1 MRSLFL
7 VLLFLLAPLAS
18 AKNYIITLE
27 CKDSESGFSCTG
39 MATDPLSSSSSS
51 SSSSASTS
59 SSSSAST
66 SSTSSSSNSSSS
78 SGIAYAYTVGTAA
91 ELKTA
96 LGKVAAGETIL
107 LRDGNYGDL
116 VIGKAW
122 PDYIDLV
129 AQNKHKAVFGA
140 VSAAGAVRG
149 YVRFDGIR
157 ATSYDLRTGAHHFE
171 LLNSLVTS
179 NLYFKDVSDI
189 VVRNTAVRSDITDAL
204 HSVRANNIK
213 RAVFEHNLF
222 TGAQEDLMAVTGS
235 SEDVRIVK
243 NSFYNTKPKQTYG
256 PIPVLVDGV
265 QRKCEYNHSDA
276 LQFFGSNGVSP
287 SKVLIEGNLFF
298 DDPSDNERRLGCA
311 ENDVTITPQGIFLSD
326 PNSIGYDQITI
337 RANVFYLC
345 SANTIYINGAKNVL
359 VENNTLI
366 GCGNGGGGIR
376 VVEKAGKS
384 NAGLVLRNNLARSI
398 SVEGT
403 TYKLP
408 DGANTIYQ
416 GLDAPKLFSFD
427 GMAATW
433 GSFLPRS
440 TDFPETVG
448 ATTELRKIQAGTSLA
463 PGAAH

>member
-1 MRSLFL
+1 MKMRSI
-7 VLLFLLAPLAS
+7 LLFAALQLLALSAS
-18 AKNYIITLE
+18 AQNYVVTLE
-27 CKDSESGFSCTG
+27 CKKGESGFSCTG

-66 SSTSSSSNSSSS
+66 SSTSSSSSSSSS
-78 SGIAYAYTVGTAA
+78 SGIAYAYAVGTAA

-96 LGKVAAGETIL
+96 LSKVAAGETIL
-107 LRDGNYGDL
+107 LKDGNYGDL
-116 VIGKAW
+116 IIGKAW
-122 PDYIDLV
+122 TDYVELK

-149 YVRFDGIR
+149 YVRFDGIQ

-179 NLYFKDVSDI
+179 NLYFKDVADI
-189 VVRNTAVRSDITDAL
+189 VVRNTAVKSDMTSAL
-204 HSVRANNIK
+204 HSSRVNSVK
-213 RAVFEHNLF
+213 RAVFEQNLF

-243 NSFYNTKPKQTYG
+243 NSFYNTKPKQ
-256 PIPVLVDGV
+256 LAD
-265 QRKCEYNHSDA
+265 CEYNHSDA
-276 LQFFGSNGVSP
+276 LQFFGASGVSP
-287 SKVLIEGNLFF
+287 SKILVEGNLFF
-298 DDPSDNERRLGCA
+298 DDPADNEQRIGCT
-311 ENDVTITPQGIFLSD
+311 EKSDRITMQGVFLSD
-326 PNSIGYDQITI
+326 PNSAGYDEVIV
-337 RANVFYLC
+337 RNNVFYVG
-345 SANTIYINGAKNVL
+345 SPNTIYVNGAKNVL

-366 GCGNGGGGIR
+366 GWGNGGGGIR

-384 NAGLVLRNNLARSI
+384 NSGLVLRNNLARSI

-408 DGANTIYQ
+408 AGANTIYQ
-416 GLDAPKLFSFD
+416 GFDAPKLFSFD

-440 TDFPETVG
+440 SDFAETVG

-463 PGAAH
+463 PGSN